1 MSTPLQVER
10 QLPSLSHT
18 SYSLSEQQ
26 QHSTSLTNVEQSQ
39 NLFGHMPSQS
49 SCSTPYSSPSSRI
62 RTVADSDSTK
72 QSGTSSTMRLA
83 NTSLG
88 TDDNGSAVMKR
99 TNKTHVPSACVNCKR
114 AHLACDVSRPC
125 KRCVALNKVDTCI
138 DIKHKKRGR
147 PKLKDKKPHPY
158 NTHATGDAK
167 TWVSSTQFLPPTTTN
182 PVIPSPRN
190 PRQFDPASSQS
201 QPSFSSFAPSPH
213 YRSPPARHHHI
224 PFNHPSFIN
233 QSTSRSQIPLSDIS
247 HTITMF
253 LTTAG
258 AHCAKVSN
266 ECLVNMGYYPDELV
280 HKSLYEY
287 VPPQDCER
295 LQKLIDSLME
305 NAHRYHHTLQPNHQ
319 YYPFFDHPVTPDDPG
334 FSASPEQLQCPAYG
348 GTLIEAADMI
358 HLKQRNGQYDLY
370 NVKTYLGGGLGADLT
385 RKETWSKL
393 YVVAF
398 FTRVKTGACVQNDC
412 NIYSQPRINSIN
424 NSINNINSING
435 GFSTINTSPS
445 TITTIDPALLSM
457 NHPSNDNVSSSIGS
471 GKFGLLSPV
480 SSPRQGL
487 SELNSSSIYIETP
500 PPPPPPPSSQNSTDF
515 HSHQRSHYS
524 TSFVP
529 VTQNIPRSDSS
540 SSQTTTSLLPDR
552 RSLSSRSSNN
562 NNFYHEMDT
571 KPIMDSSFDHNQLDR
586 SLHYHHIP
594 ANNDVS
600 QSTPQFSNDERDSII
615 SRNSESRVNSLGT
628 ESDST
633 SVTRMSVNSLLC

>member
-10 QLPSLSHT
+10 QLPSLSHS
-18 SYSLSEQQ
+18 SYSFSEQQ
-26 QHSTSLTNVEQSQ
+26 HSA
-39 NLFGHMPSQS
+39 
-49 SCSTPYSSPSSRI
+49 I

-182 PVIPSPRN
+182 PAIPSPRN
-190 PRQFDPASSQS
+190 PRQFDPSSSQNH
-201 QPSFSSFAPSPH
+201 QHSFTSFAPSPPY

-224 PFNHPSFIN
+224 PFNHPPFIN
-233 QSTSRSQIPLSDIS
+233 QSSTRSQIPLSEIS
-247 HTITMF
+247 PTITMF

-258 AHCAKVSN
+258 AHCAKASD
-266 ECLVNMGYYPDELV
+266 ECLVNMGYYPYELV

-287 VPPQDCER
+287 VPPPDCER
-295 LQKLIDSLME
+295 LQKLIDSLLE
-305 NAHRYHHTLQPNHQ
+305 NAHRYHHTLQSTHQ
-319 YYPFFDHPVTPDDPG
+319 YTYQPPSFDHPVTSDDPG
-334 FSASPEQLQCPAYG
+334 FCHATPEQLQIPAY

-385 RKETWSKL
+385 RKDTWSKL
-393 YVVAF
+393 YIVAF

-412 NIYSQPRINSIN
+412 SIYTQSRISN
-424 NSINNINSING
+424 INNINGAVNS
-435 GFSTINTSPS
+435 FSTLNTPS
-445 TITTIDPALLSM
+445 TITTIDPALLTM
-457 NHPSNDNVSSSIGS
+457 NHPSNDNVSSSIGT

-480 SSPRQGL
+480 LSPRQGL
-487 SELNSSSIYIETP
+487 SELNPSSIYIEA
-500 PPPPPPPSSQNSTDF
+500 PPPPSNPQNSTDF
-515 HSHQRSHYS
+515 HSHQRTSHYS
-524 TSFVP
+524 TSYTSVN
-529 VTQNIPRSDSS
+529 QNIPRSDSPSQS
-540 SSQTTTSLLPDR
+540 SSSVLLDR

-562 NNFYHEMDT
+562 NSFYHEMDT
-571 KPIMDSSFDHNQLDR
+571 KPILDSSFEHNQLDR
-586 SLHYHHIP
+586 SLQYHHIP

-600 QSTPQFSNDERDSII
+600 QSTPQFSNDGHKSII
-615 SRNSESRVNSLGT
+615 SRDSESRVNPLGT

-633 SVTRMSVNSLLC
+633 SVARMS

>member
-114 AHLACDVSRPC
+114 AHLACD
-125 KRCVALNKVDTCI
+125 ALNKVDTCI

-182 PVIPSPRN
+182 PVIPSPRD
-190 PRQFDPASSQS
+190 PRQFDPASSQ
-201 QPSFSSFAPSPH
+201 
-213 YRSPPARHHHI
+213 I
-224 PFNHPSFIN
+224 
-233 QSTSRSQIPLSDIS
+233 
-247 HTITMF
+247 
-253 LTTAG
+253 
-258 AHCAKVSN
+258 SN

-398 FTRVKTGACVQNDC
+398 FTRVKTGACVQND
-412 NIYSQPRINSIN
+412 
-424 NSINNINSING
+424 
-435 GFSTINTSPS
+435 F
-445 TITTIDPALLSM
+445 
-457 NHPSNDNVSSSIGS
+457 
-471 GKFGLLSPV
+471 
-480 SSPRQGL
+480 
-487 SELNSSSIYIETP
+487 
-500 PPPPPPPSSQNSTDF
+500 
-515 HSHQRSHYS
+515 
-524 TSFVP
+524 
-529 VTQNIPRSDSS
+529 TQNIPRSDSS

>member
-18 SYSLSEQQ
+18 SYSLSEQ
-26 QHSTSLTNVEQSQ
+26 NVEQSQ

-190 PRQFDPASSQS
+190 P
-201 QPSFSSFAPSPH
+201 
-213 YRSPPARHHHI
+213 
-224 PFNHPSFIN
+224 
-233 QSTSRSQIPLSDIS
+233 L
-247 HTITMF
+247 
-253 LTTAG
+253 
-258 AHCAKVSN
+258 SN
-266 ECLVNMGYYPDELV
+266 ECLVNMGYYPDELI

-287 VPPQDCER
+287 VPPPDCER

-305 NAHRYHHTLQPNHQ
+305 NAHRYHHTLQPTHQ
-319 YYPFFDHPVTPDDPG
+319 YSYQYPFFDHLVTPDDPG
-334 FSASPEQLQCPAYG
+334 FNASPEQLQCPAYG

-398 FTRVKTGACVQNDC
+398 FTRVKTG
-412 NIYSQPRINSIN
+412 
-424 NSINNINSING
+424 
-435 GFSTINTSPS
+435 
-445 TITTIDPALLSM
+445 
-457 NHPSNDNVSSSIGS
+457 S

-480 SSPRQGL
+480 SSPRQDL
-487 SELNSSSIYIETP
+487 IIQL
-500 PPPPPPPSSQNSTDF
+500 
-515 HSHQRSHYS
+515 H
-524 TSFVP
+524 
-529 VTQNIPRSDSS
+529 
-540 SSQTTTSLLPDR
+540 L

-562 NNFYHEMDT
+562 NTFYHEMDS
-571 KPIMDSSFDHNQLDR
+571 KPIMDSSSFDHQLDR

-600 QSTPQFSNDERDSII
+600 QSTPQFSNDERDNII

-633 SVTRMSVNSLLC
+633 SVARMS

>member
-10 QLPSLSHT
+10 QLPSLSHS

-26 QHSTSLTNVEQSQ
+26 HSASLANVEQPQ
-39 NLFGHMPSQS
+39 NFFGHMPSQS

-72 QSGTSSTMRLA
+72 QSGSSSTMRLA

-88 TDDNGSAVMKR
+88 TDDNGSAIMKR

-182 PVIPSPRN
+182 PSPRN
-190 PRQFDPASSQS
+190 PQI
-201 QPSFSSFAPSPH
+201 SP
-213 YRSPPARHHHI
+213 
-224 PFNHPSFIN
+224 
-233 QSTSRSQIPLSDIS
+233 
-247 HTITMF
+247 TITMF

-258 AHCAKVSN
+258 AHCAKVSD
-266 ECLVNMGYYPDELV
+266 ECLVNMGYYPYELV

-287 VPPQDCER
+287 VPPPDCER
-295 LQKLIDSLME
+295 LQKLIDSLLE
-305 NAHRYHHTLQPNHQ
+305 NAHRYYHTLQSTHQ
-319 YYPFFDHPVTPDDPG
+319 YTYQPPSFDHPVTSDDSG
-334 FSASPEQLQCPAYG
+334 FCHATPEQLQIPAY

-385 RKETWSKL
+385 RKDTWSKL

-412 NIYSQPRINSIN
+412 SIYTQSRISNISN
-424 NSINNINSING
+424 INNINGAVNS
-435 GFSTINTSPS
+435 FSTSNTPS
-445 TITTIDPALLSM
+445 TITTIDPALLTM
-457 NHPSNDNVSSSIGS
+457 NHPSNDNVSSSIGT

-480 SSPRQGL
+480 LSPRQGL
-487 SELNSSSIYIETP
+487 SELNPSSIYIEAP
-500 PPPPPPPSSQNSTDF
+500 PPPPNPQDF
-515 HSHQRSHYS
+515 HSHQRASHYS
-524 TSFVP
+524 TSFTS
-529 VTQNIPRSDSS
+529 VTQNIPRSDSPSQPS
-540 SSQTTTSLLPDR
+540 SSVLSDR

-562 NNFYHEMDT
+562 TSFYHEMDT
-571 KPIMDSSFDHNQLDR
+571 KPIIDSSFEHNQLDR
-586 SLHYHHIP
+586 SLQYHHIP
-594 ANNDVS
+594 ANSDVS
-600 QSTPQFSNDERDSII
+600 QSTPQFSNDEHKSII
-615 SRNSESRVNSLGT
+615 SRDSESRVNPLGT